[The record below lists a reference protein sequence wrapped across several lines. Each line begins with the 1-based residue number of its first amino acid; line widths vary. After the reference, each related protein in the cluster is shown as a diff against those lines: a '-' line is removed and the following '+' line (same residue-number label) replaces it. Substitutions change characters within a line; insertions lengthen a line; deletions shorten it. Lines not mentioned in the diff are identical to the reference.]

1 MILMSTEL
9 TGTIFTVFM
18 LCVALL
24 IIWSGDED

>member
-18 LCVALL
+18 LRVALL